1 MGVIGSQ
8 GYRPK
13 LSPKRGPRHRFWVP
27 GAGCL
32 NFDAAIMENMDY
44 RGGPPPIM
52 RNALRNDRG
61 AGSLEYLGIIIVALV
76 TVGAIIA
83 AVGKFDLGEKIACQ
97 VQQLGTAQAS
107 CAGGGSSDAPTQ
119 ADRAPR
125 GQQPAGVANP
135 GEGNGQKGETH
146 SSSGGAQYYR
156 GATKRGQDVDT
167 AEEEDAADAARERT
181 SAGVRIINKPDHY
194 ATK

>member
-1 MGVIGSQ
+1 M
-8 GYRPK
+8 PK
-13 LSPKRGPRHRFWVP
+13 LGPKLGPMHGIWAP
-27 GAGCL
+27 GPCFL

-119 ADRAPR
+119 ADRAQR
-125 GQQPAGVANP
+125 GQQHAVGANT
-135 GEGNGQKGETH
+135 GERTYLKGESRRTR
-146 SSSGGAQYYR
+146 GGEPYSR
-156 GATKRGQDVDT
+156 K
-167 AEEEDAADAARERT
+167 
-181 SAGVRIINKPDHY
+181 
-194 ATK
+194 

>member
-1 MGVIGSQ
+1 MHRIWA
-8 GYRPK
+8 P
-13 LSPKRGPRHRFWVP
+13 GPCF
-27 GAGCL
+27 L

-119 ADRAPR
+119 ADRR
-125 GQQPAGVANP
+125 SEERRVGKERSRQ
-135 GEGNGQKGETH
+135 
-146 SSSGGAQYYR
+146 GGRQE
-156 GATKRGQDVDT
+156 VV
-167 AEEEDAADAARERT
+167 ERER
-181 SAGVRIINKPDHY
+181 
-194 ATK
+194 